1 MKCIRI
7 VPAASGRHPFLPP
20 AMVQPQG
27 PWIFPIKRRLV
38 AGWIWKRKI
47 SWKRRWTKI
56 NISHRDLNS
65 HKRSVPGI
73 LGTQNKNTFK
83 NPILFGIIYSK
94 IIPFIHLDKHLDK
107 AEHEALCL
115 WTKFLND
122 YSIAL
127 QMKAFGKK
135 EIKPHAGV

>member
-56 NISHRDLNS
+56 NVSHRDLNS
-65 HKRSVPGI
+65 LKRSVPGI
-73 LGTQNKNTFK
+73 LGTQTKILLK
-83 NPILFGIIYSK
+83 ILFFLRLSTLRLS
-94 IIPFIHLDKHLDK
+94 HLDKNLDR